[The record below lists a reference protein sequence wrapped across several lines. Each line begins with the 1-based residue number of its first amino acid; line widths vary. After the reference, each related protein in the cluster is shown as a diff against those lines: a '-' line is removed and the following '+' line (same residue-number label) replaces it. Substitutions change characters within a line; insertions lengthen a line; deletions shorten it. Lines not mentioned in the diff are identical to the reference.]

1 MDGVPEDRSGNVV
14 SEKKYRWTKESVFE
28 GLKESAGAVN
38 RNCVVEAVD
47 GVGSSVVVSM
57 YAVDD
62 TPISIT
68 MNGEEILADVVMFS
82 LSQDE
87 MRSGEVLT

>member
-1 MDGVPEDRSGNVV
+1 MDGVSEDRSGNVV

-28 GLKESAGAVN
+28 GLKESVGAVN

-62 TPISIT
+62 APISIT

-87 MRSGEVLT
+87 MRIGEVLT